1 VAETPALLEVEHLQK
16 TFEVRAGIRTLKL
29 HAVTDVSF
37 TVSDGR
43 VTVIVGESGCG
54 KSTIVRLIARL
65 LTPTSGT
72 IRFGGKSYGGRLRR
86 RELLR
91 LRSEVQMIF
100 QDPFGS
106 LNPSY
111 TIGYHLSRPLFNYR
125 KCRTAGEARERA
137 LQTLE
142 SVGLTPA
149 VDYIDKYPHELSGGQ
164 RQRVVIARALIV
176 EPKLILADEPTSM
189 LDVSIR
195 MDILNLM
202 RKLQRERNL
211 AFLFITHDLASAR
224 YIGDDLL
231 VMYAGELVEGG
242 PVDDVVSTPA
252 HPYTRLLLS
261 AVPDVERNLML
272 EGETAPGEPPDLS
285 QLPTGC
291 RFHPRCPLA
300 TDVCRREAPKRVQ
313 VGANH
318 WAACHAVQESLC
330 PQVTLGRQSNK

>member
-1 VAETPALLEVEHLQK
+1 MAETPALLEVEHLQK
-16 TFEVRAGIRTLKL
+16 TFEVRAGLRTRKL

-43 VTVIVGESGCG
+43 ATVIVGESGCG
-54 KSTIVRLIARL
+54 KSTVVRLIARL
-65 LTPTSGT
+65 LTPTGGT
-72 IRFGGKSYGGRLRR
+72 IRFGGSSYGGRLRR

-106 LNPSY
+106 LNSSHS
-111 TIGYHLSRPLFNYR
+111 IGYHLSRPLFNYR
-125 KCRTAGEARERA
+125 KCRTASEARERA

-149 VDYIDKYPHELSGGQ
+149 GDYIDKYPHELSGGQ

-202 RKLQRERNL
+202 RKLQRERGL

-242 PVDDVVSTPA
+242 PVDDVVSAPA
-252 HPYTRLLLS
+252 HPYTQLLLS
-261 AVPDVERNLML
+261 AVPDVERNTML
-272 EGETAPGEPPDLS
+272 EGETAPGEPPNLS
-285 QLPTGC
+285 QLPPGC

-300 TDVCRREAPKRVQ
+300 MDVCRKEAPKRVQ
-313 VGANH
+313 VGENH
-318 WAACHAVQESLC
+318 WAACHAVQGN
-330 PQVTLGRQSNK
+330 PGPKVI